1 MLDKFFAELL
11 GTFVFLGIIIVSA
24 NAKHRSGGALVW
36 LKVGLGLATS
46 LVLIGAVSGGHLNPA
61 VSVMLYLNNQLTLEQ
76 LIYYTIAQLL
86 GAILA
91 YLYYKYV
98 AKVYINLE

>member
-1 MLDKFFAELL
+1 MLDKFIAELL
-11 GTFVFLGIIIVSA
+11 GTFVFLGIIIISA
-24 NAKHRSGGALVW
+24 NVNNESGDALVW

-61 VSVMLYLNNQLTLEQ
+61 VSVMLYLNNQINIEQ
-76 LIYYTIAQLL
+76 LVGYVIAQLI

-91 YLYYKYV
+91 YLYYRYV
-98 AKVYINLE
+98 VKVYMGK